1 MSKMEAM
8 MNTANMLEK
17 RSTMFLEQAK
27 ADGIIT
33 PAEEKFAELIR
44 DEAFAAA
51 LNNCGSAEAV
61 KELLDKNGVDFSM
74 EEIHAMLVVV
84 GTLFQKLE
92 ENDGELTDED
102 LEQIAGGWSWGSFF
116 KGLGIGALAAATA
129 TLFVATAVCCI
140 FFTGGTATPFIAAGI
155 GAAVG
160 AVAGGITGGLTEF

>member
-1 MSKMEAM
+1 MEAM

-17 RSTMFLEQAK
+17 RSTMILEQAK

-102 LEQIAGGWSWGSFF
+102 LEQIAGGTAITSPVVTPAVLF
-116 KGLGIGALAAATA
+116 KQDNGVVNVYTEGNPTTIKPAVLFSQDHGISSKGKSM
-129 TLFVATAVCCI
+129 
-140 FFTGGTATPFIAAGI
+140 
-155 GAAVG
+155 
-160 AVAGGITGGLTEF
+160 